1 MRRAA
6 GLIVI
11 GACALGWSPAQ
22 ARVRS
27 GYEFDRGYSVAM
39 TCVSYGIYQ
48 PAALSIDQPAAYRFY
63 EGYRRIKGKKT
74 PYYNAFQWRGPRGR
88 VVTFVGKGSDDG
100 PGWWFGTLNGKQA
113 AGYNR
118 NRRHFVFGTADMK
131 AEFECWQKGWDH
143 GNYGYLN
150 YK

>member
-27 GYEFDRGYSVAM
+27 GYEFDRDYAAVM
-39 TCVSYGIYQ
+39 TCYSFG
-48 PAALSIDQPAAYRFY
+48 IDQPAPYRMY
-63 EGYRRIKGKKT
+63 VGYARIKGKKT
-74 PYYNAFQWRGPRGR
+74 PYHNVNQWRGPRGR

-113 AGYNR
+113 AGYNL
-118 NRRHFVFGTADMK
+118 NRRHFVFSTADMK
-131 AEFECWQKGWDH
+131 SEFECWDKGW
-143 GNYGYLN
+143 
-150 YK
+150 YKGSY